1 MSIEQ
6 QTNLSSK
13 LENTFLGVLR
23 IVILI
28 ALSISIIGSLVF
40 GIMGLS
46 NLNATPAKYEYK
58 DPNIKELV
66 NELNKSLEG
75 KPSQSEPKTS
85 PSNDKPNKNEK
96 LDIEIEKQVK
106 LVTEFLGRY
115 NREPNTDA
123 LRSVLKK
130 EAENL
135 AFNPKDQSSVVKYAK
150 GQTDFFEK
158 VFTNK
163 EILSFFEKLDPSN
176 FSNAYR
182 PILDIYPDY
191 FKEQRSEKKSFES
204 EQNAEVMGQKAGAAL
219 NLYIAAGMFLTFLM
233 ISFILVLVKIERN
246 LRVKT
251 I

>member
-1 MSIEQ
+1 MNSESQ
-6 QTNLSSK
+6 PNLSSK

-28 ALSISIIGSLVF
+28 VLSISIIGSLVF
-40 GIMGLS
+40 GIMGFS

-58 DPNIKELV
+58 DPNIKEMV
-66 NELNKSLEG
+66 SELNKSLED
-75 KPSQSEPKTS
+75 KPSQSEPKAS
-85 PSNDKPNKNEK
+85 QENNKPKKNEK
-96 LDIEIEKQVK
+96 LDLELDKQVK
-106 LVTEFLGRY
+106 QITEFLGRY
-115 NREPNTDA
+115 NLVPNA
-123 LRSVLKK
+123 EGIRSFLKRN
-130 EAENL
+130 AENL
-135 AFNPKDQSSVVKYAK
+135 AFDPKNESSVVKYAE
-150 GQTDFFEK
+150 GQTAFFDK

-163 EILSFFEKLDPSN
+163 DILTFFDKLDPSN
-176 FSNAYR
+176 FNRAYT

-219 NLYIAAGMFLTFLM
+219 YLYIAAGMFLAFLL

-246 LRVKT
+246 LRVRT